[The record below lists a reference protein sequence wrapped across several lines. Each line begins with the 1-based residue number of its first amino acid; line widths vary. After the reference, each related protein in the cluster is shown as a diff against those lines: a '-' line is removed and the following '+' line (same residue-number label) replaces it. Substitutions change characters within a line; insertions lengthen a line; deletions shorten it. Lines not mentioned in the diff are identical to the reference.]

1 MHRDT
6 QLIHAGVRFDAQ
18 TGEVADS
25 IRLSTT
31 YRHGPAAERLPGGF
45 EYQREGH
52 ANTQDLEQAL
62 AVAEGGV
69 AAIAFTSGMA
79 AIAAAFAA
87 LTGPGKVIVPRDVY
101 NGTRIMAREFLIERG
116 FSLVEADC
124 FNTDATLALL
134 DADTRLLWL
143 ETPSNPRL
151 MVSDIA
157 ALCERARAL
166 GIRTVVDNTF
176 ASPVVQQPLKLG
188 ADVVM
193 HSLTKYVGGHSDVMG
208 GALVFARQDEFAK
221 RAEHHRHLHG
231 AHLPPF
237 NAWLCLRGLRTL
249 HVRMARHVEN
259 AGKVAAFLAT
269 HAKVARVHYPGLASH
284 PQHAVAARQ
293 MQGFGGMVS
302 FEMASR
308 EQALQVASRV
318 KLFINATSL
327 GGVESLIEH
336 RESTELSPP
345 KSPAELLRL
354 SIGLEHADD
363 LIADLEQA
371 LR

>member
-31 YRHGPAAERLPGGF
+31 FRHGPAAERLPGGF

-62 AVAEGGV
+62 AVAEGGSTAV
-69 AAIAFTSGMA
+69 AFSSGMA

-87 LTGPGKVIVPRDVY
+87 LRGPGKVILPRDVY
-101 NGTRIMAREFLIERG
+101 NGTRIMAREFLVERG
-116 FSLVEADC
+116 FEVVETDC
-124 FNTDATLALL
+124 FNTEACLELL
-134 DADTRLLWL
+134 DTNTRLLWL

-157 ALCERARAL
+157 TLSARARAL
-166 GIRTVVDNTF
+166 GVLVAVDNTF
-176 ASPVVQQPLKLG
+176 ASPIVQQPLKLG

-208 GALVFARQDEFAK
+208 GALVFAANDDFAK

-231 AHLPPF
+231 AHLAPF

-249 HVRMARHVEN
+249 HVRVARHIEN
-259 AGKVAAFLAT
+259 AGKVAAFLAQ
-269 HAKVARVHYPGLASH
+269 HPKVAIVHYPGLASH
-284 PQHAVAARQ
+284 PQHAVAAKQ
-293 MQGFGGMVS
+293 MNGFGGMVS
-302 FEMASR
+302 FEMPSR
-308 EQALQVASRV
+308 EQALEVASRV
-318 KLFINATSL
+318 KLFVNATSL

-345 KSPAELLRL
+345 KSPPGLLRL
-354 SIGLEHADD
+354 SVGLEHADD
-363 LIADLEQA
+363 LIADLDQA
-371 LR
+371 LS